1 METADTASLRLS
13 IERSIEGAFDPADV
27 LPRLARLARIAPDAS
42 DDALYAHMKLAELV
56 VERDPWR
63 AALYAR
69 RVLAHRPHDD
79 RPWAV
84 LAFCQTLLG
93 NFRSAARAYE
103 HAIACAPT
111 NPTYAHNLGHL
122 LDVALGEPE
131 RAVAW
136 LRSAHEATGENA
148 EIVASFA
155 HALGR
160 AGKLE
165 EAKAVVRRMLAAQ
178 AAPSCELEAL
188 LVWLDNGAPKL
199 RVDRT
204 TGPSRRERREPRTR
218 LARELARGLVNLPLD
233 VRQRE
238 RAMTIARDMGTFGR
252 TLRPARA
259 SDVAATAAA
268 IAYAIVY
275 IDQVPLSIAEVAG
288 PFRVGVTELRGRF
301 AELRASL
308 DIIRGD
314 GRYARARR

>member
-1 METADTASLRLS
+1 METAETASLRLS
-13 IERSIEGAFDPADV
+13 IERTLQGAFDPADV
-27 LPRLARLARIAPDAS
+27 LPRLARLARLAPDAS
-42 DDALYAHMKLAELV
+42 DDGLYAHMKLAELV

-69 RVLAHRPHDD
+69 RVLAHRAHDD

-84 LAFCQTLLG
+84 LAFCHTLLG

-122 LDVALGEPE
+122 LDVALGEPL

-136 LRSAHEATGENA
+136 LRAAHDATGENA

-160 AGKLE
+160 SGKLD
-165 EAKAVVRRMLAAQ
+165 EAKALVQRVLAAQ
-178 AAPSCELEAL
+178 EAPSCELEAL

-199 RVDRT
+199 RDDLPGT
-204 TGPSRRERREPRTR
+204 ARRVRREPRSK

-238 RAMTIARDMGTFGR
+238 RAMTIARDMGTVSR
-252 TLRPARA
+252 SLRPACA
-259 SDVAATAAA
+259 TDLAATAAA

-275 IDQVPLSIAEVAG
+275 IDQVPLSLAEVAG
-288 PFRVGVTELRGRF
+288 PFRVGVTDLRGRF

-314 GRYARARR
+314 RRYARARR